1 MGSRRNRAI
10 GMITLLVIALV
21 GMLSACKKENDV
33 DVLPTLANVN
43 EVAATLGIPP
53 QQVIDATLTARA
65 PTATYTA
72 TPPTI
77 VTNTPSNTPTV
88 TITPT
93 ITPNEIELT
102 TTAVYARQ
110 TDIGMTASAPPTATI
125 TPTPTRTF
133 TPTPELP
140 SNPTPNFIVFSS
152 SRAGSSDIWAMPE
165 FDKDAKPLVLA
176 PDSNENVLACDPQGQ
191 RYVFDS
197 DQGGDREL
205 YVGEYAT
212 GQIRPLTDTEG
223 ENYNPVWSPAADRIA
238 FVSTRNGD
246 ADILVMDSGGGN
258 AERITVA
265 GSDEIFPNWDVL
277 GTTLYYSSNRD
288 GNFDIFAYD
297 LIADM
302 ETRITDTPDV
312 DELYPAPSP
321 DFVTLAYVAETLP
334 GSPATGAVYLLDM
347 TTRESRPVVTAAGR
361 VEMPFWV
368 NANELLV
375 SADLDEQIAVLRVDL
390 AAIRPIV
397 LTAYSE
403 NHWPRYCYIPSTVFD
418 GLAVAPPL
426 PTFTPIP
433 PTSAPNGNAAGGDS
447 AYTAVAQPEDTWIIS
462 SETWIADEFAFVVP
476 TTLTTAPIAGFL
488 FDNLLNLTW
497 EDEQGAHI
505 LTIALEAI
513 RGALEATIVG
523 YTINDFPAPTD
534 TVEGFD
540 LMVRDRILHN
550 SIRPGPY
557 YLAEVGITDIN
568 ITFTYQI
575 PAQFPDSPPGQY
587 TVGPVAAPEGWLISV
602 ERWTPAELSILASD
616 PDLPIGVD
624 FVEGQLRYSWVDRGE
639 SVVLLL
645 RIESEEGDL
654 ALTPVSY
661 TIGSDWGDMDTIQDL
676 LFRLREGLLLNSVP
690 PGEFLFARVAF
701 SDVNM
706 ELTFLIP
713 PQSE

>member
-21 GMLSACKKENDV
+21 GILSACKKENDV
-33 DVLPTLANVN
+33 DVLPTLVNVN

-223 ENYNPVWSPAADRIA
+223 ENYNPVWSPSADRIA

-246 ADILVMDSGGGN
+246 ADILIMDSGGGN

-334 GSPATGAVYLLDM
+334 GSPETGAVYLLDM

-368 NANELLV
+368 NANDLLV

-403 NHWPRYCYIPSTVFD
+403 NRWPRYCYIPTAVFSA
-418 GLAVAPPL
+418 LAVAPPL

-433 PTSAPNGNAAGGDS
+433 PTPAPSGSSAGGDS

-476 TTLTTAPIAGFL
+476 TTLTTAPISGFL

-534 TVEGFD
+534 AVEGFD
-540 LMVRDRILHN
+540 LIVRDRILHN

-575 PAQFPDSPPGQY
+575 PAQFPGSPPGQY

-639 SVVLLL
+639 SVVLLV
-645 RIESEEGDL
+645 RIESDEGDL

>member
-1 MGSRRNRAI
+1 MRSKRNRAI
-10 GMITLLVIALV
+10 FMIALLMI
-21 GMLSACKKENDV
+21 GLMAILAACKKDNDV
-33 DVLPTLANVN
+33 EVLPTLANVN

-53 QQVIDATLTARA
+53 QQIIDATLTARA
-65 PTATYTA
+65 PTATDTP

-77 VTNTPSNTPTV
+77 VTNTPTNTSTV

-93 ITPNEIELT
+93 ITPNPIELT
-102 TTAVYARQ
+102 TTAVYAHQ
-110 TDIGMTASAPPTATI
+110 TEIGMTASAPPTATI
-125 TPTPTRTF
+125 TPTPSSTF
-133 TPTPELP
+133 TATPELP
-140 SNPTPNFIVFSS
+140 ANPQTNYIVFSS
-152 SRAGSSDIWAMPE
+152 NRAETNDIWAMPA
-165 FDKDAKPLVLA
+165 FDKDAKPIVLA
-176 PDSNENVLACDPQGQ
+176 PESNEHVLACDPQGQ
-191 RYVFDS
+191 RYIFDS

-205 YVGEYAT
+205 YLGEYAT
-212 GQIRPLTDTEG
+212 GQIRPLTDTDG
-223 ENYNPVWSPAADRIA
+223 ENYHPVWSPSADRIA

-258 AERITVA
+258 AERITIE

-297 LIADM
+297 LIADL

-334 GSPATGAVYLLDM
+334 GSPETGAVYLLNM
-347 TTRESRPVVTAAGR
+347 TTRDTRPVVTAAGR

-368 NANELLV
+368 SANELLV
-375 SADLDEQIAVLRVDL
+375 SADLNEQIAILQVDL
-390 AAIRPIV
+390 AATRPTV

-403 NHWPRYCYIPSTVFD
+403 NRWPRYCYIPTSVFNR
-418 GLAVAPPL
+418 LAAAPPL
-426 PTFTPIP
+426 PTFTPL
-433 PTSAPNGNAAGGDS
+433 PTTPAPNAAGGDS
-447 AYTAVAQPEDTWIIS
+447 DYTAVVQPEDSWIIS

-476 TTLTTAPIAGFL
+476 STLTTAPISGFL
-488 FDNLLNLTW
+488 SDNLLSLTW
-497 EDEQGAHI
+497 DNEQGTHI

-523 YTINDFPAPTD
+523 YTIDDFPAPAD

-540 LMVRDRILHN
+540 VIIRDRILHN

-557 YLAEVGITDIN
+557 YLAQLDISDIN
-568 ITFTYQI
+568 ITFTYQV
-575 PAQFPDSPPGQY
+575 PARLPSSPPGQY
-587 TVGPVAAPEGWLISV
+587 TVGPVSAPDGWLISV
-602 ERWTPAELSILASD
+602 ERWTPAELSILASE
-616 PDLPIGVD
+616 PDLQIGVD
-624 FVEGQLRYSWVDRGE
+624 FVEGRLRYSWVERGE
-639 SVVLLL
+639 SVVLLIQ
-645 RIESEEGDL
+645 IEADEGNL
-654 ALTPVSY
+654 VLTPVSY
-661 TIGSDWGDMDTIQDL
+661 TIGSDWGDMDTIRDL

-701 SDVNM
+701 TDVNM